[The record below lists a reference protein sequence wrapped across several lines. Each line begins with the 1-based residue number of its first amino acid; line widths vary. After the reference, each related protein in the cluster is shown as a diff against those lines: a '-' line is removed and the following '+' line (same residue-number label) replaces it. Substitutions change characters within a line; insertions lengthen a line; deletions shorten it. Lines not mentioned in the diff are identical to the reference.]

1 MRARLVQAATLGW
14 RARGP
19 MVLAVYGP
27 PTTGKST
34 LAAARHHVVR
44 ADRTVEEIVSEV
56 TAGVDRRWS

>member
-1 MRARLVQAATLGW
+1 
-14 RARGP
+14 
-19 MVLAVYGP
+19 MVLAVRGP